1 MPRTDNVMLRADAL
15 TCGYGR
21 VAALR
26 DVSLEVGEGEVVTLI
41 GSNGAGKSTLLK
53 ALSGLLDAWSGTV
66 TFAGEDITRLA
77 PERTVR
83 RGLALVPEGR
93 KLFGPMSVREN
104 LELGAYPVRRQ
115 PGSAAK
121 FAEDLA
127 LVHELFP
134 VLESR
139 HAQPAAT
146 LSGGEQQ
153 MLAIARALMSR
164 PRMLLL
170 DEPSLG
176 LAPKVIVEI
185 FAVLDALRQRGLTI
199 LLVEQ
204 DARIALKHADRGYV
218 LRTGSIALKGTAEEL
233 LSNDDVRLIYLGA
246 WHGEKG
252 ERSGP
257 GVPSRPND
265 TRG

>member
-1 MPRTDNVMLRADAL
+1 MCSDGHMLLTVDAL

-21 VAALR
+21 VEVLR
-26 DVSLEVGEGEVVTLI
+26 GVSLEIAEGEVVTLI

-53 ALSGLLDAWSGTV
+53 ALSGLLGVWRGSITFDGDDV
-66 TFAGEDITRLA
+66 TRST
-77 PERTVR
+77 PERAVR

-104 LELGAYPVRRQ
+104 LELGAYSIRRLEDA
-115 PGSAAK
+115 SDK

-127 LVHELFP
+127 LIHELFP
-134 VLESR
+134 VLASR
-139 HAQPAAT
+139 QTQPAAT

-164 PRMLLL
+164 PRLLLL

-176 LAPKVIVEI
+176 LAPKVISEI
-185 FAVLDALRQRGLTI
+185 FSVLDTLRERGLTI

-204 DARIALKHADRGYV
+204 DAKIALKHADRGYV
-218 LRTGSIALKGTAEEL
+218 LRTGSIALSGRAEEL
-233 LSNDDVRLIYLGA
+233 LSNDDVRMIYLGA
-246 WHGEKG
+246 WHGEAG
-252 ERSGP
+252 DE
-257 GVPSRPND
+257 
-265 TRG
+265 TRKNRNRG